1 MEFPGWN
8 TKEVPDGQWV
18 IWRCYLPH
26 ALVATGGGHLTAVL
40 HNPETSLS
48 KALEGVIASLQP
60 EGNTSLRQLLEQ
72 IGEQGLLLF
81 TVVLCI
87 PFLFPVGP
95 PGISTAFGLVILLIG
110 VGVARNR
117 VPWLPDRLLDRPLA
131 VASVRPVLVKGRQVC
146 LKLERVVRPRWLQ
159 LTAGATV
166 NVVHGSALVFAALV
180 LMAPLPFIPLSN
192 TLPGG
197 AILLLALGL
206 AERDGLLVLGGYLLL
221 LFATVYVSGLLWGA
235 AWAALH
241 FLHGA

>member
-1 MEFPGWN
+1 MTVE
-8 TKEVPDGQWV
+8 
-18 IWRCYLPH
+18 
-26 ALVATGGGHLTAVL
+26 L

-48 KALEGVIASLQP
+48 TALEGVIAALEP
-60 EGNTSLRQLLEQ
+60 EGNTSLRQLLER

-95 PGISTAFGLVILLIG
+95 PGVSTAFGLVILLIG

-117 VPWLPDRLLDRPLA
+117 VPWLPDRLLDRPLSA
-131 VASVRPVLVKGRQVC
+131 ATVLPILVKGRQVC
-146 LKLERVVRPRWLQ
+146 LRLERVVRPRWLQ

-206 AERDGLLVLGGYLLL
+206 AERDGLLVLAGYLVL
-221 LFATVYVSGLLWGA
+221 LFATVYVGGLLSGA
-235 AWAALH
+235 VWAALH
-241 FLHGA
+241 FLQGA

>member
-1 MEFPGWN
+1 MPGGHR
-8 TKEVPDGQWV
+8 DGTG
-18 IWRCYLPH
+18 CYLSC
-26 ALVATGGGHLTAVL
+26 AWVATGGRLTVEL

-48 KALEGVIASLQP
+48 TALEGVIAALEP
-60 EGNTSLRQLLEQ
+60 DGNTSLRQLLEQ

-95 PGISTAFGLVILLIG
+95 PGVSTAFGLVILLIG

-117 VPWLPDRLLDRPLA
+117 VPWLPDRLLDRPLS
-131 VASVRPVLVKGRQVC
+131 VATVLPVLVKGRQVC
-146 LKLERVVRPRWLQ
+146 LRLERVVRPRWLQ

-206 AERDGLLVLGGYLLL
+206 AERDGLLVLAGYLVL
-221 LFATVYVSGLLWGA
+221 LFATVYVGGLLSGA
-235 AWAALH
+235 VWAALH
-241 FLHGA
+241 FLQGA

>member
-1 MEFPGWN
+1 MFFPGLGE
-8 TKEVPDGQWV
+8 TPGGHRDGTG
-18 IWRCYLPH
+18 CYLSC
-26 ALVATGGGHLTAVL
+26 AWVATGGRLTVEL

-48 KALEGVIASLQP
+48 TALEGVIAALEP
-60 EGNTSLRQLLEQ
+60 EGNTSLRQLLER

-95 PGISTAFGLVILLIG
+95 PGVSTAFGLVILLIG

-117 VPWLPDRLLDRPLA
+117 VPWLPDRLLDRPLS
-131 VASVRPVLVKGRQVC
+131 VATVLPILVKGRQVC
-146 LKLERVVRPRWLQ
+146 LRLERVVRPRWLQ

-206 AERDGLLVLGGYLLL
+206 AERDGLLVLAGYLVL
-221 LFATVYVSGLLWGA
+221 LFATVYVGGLLSGA
-235 AWAALH
+235 VWAALH
-241 FLHGA
+241 FLQGA

>member
-1 MEFPGWN
+1 M
-8 TKEVPDGQWV
+8 
-18 IWRCYLPH
+18 
-26 ALVATGGGHLTAVL
+26 TAEL

-48 KALEGVIASLQP
+48 VALEGAIAALPP
-60 EGNTSLRQLLEQ
+60 EGQTSLRQLLAQ

-95 PGISTAFGLVILLIG
+95 PGISTAFGIVILLIG

-131 VASVRPVLVKGRQVC
+131 AASVRPVLVKGRQVC
-146 LKLERVVRPRWLQ
+146 LRLERVVRPRWLQ
-159 LTAGATV
+159 LTEGSTV

-192 TLPGG
+192 TLPG
-197 AILLLALGL
+197 ASILLLALGL
-206 AERDGLLVLGGYLLL
+206 AERDGVLVAAGYALLL
-221 LFATVYVSGLLWGA
+221 LATVYVGGLLSGMV
-235 AWAALH
+235 WAALH
-241 FLHGA
+241 FLHWA

>member
-1 MEFPGWN
+1 MKIPGWN
-8 TKEVPDGQWV
+8 TREVPGGQSV
-18 IWRCYLPH
+18 ILGCYLPR
-26 ALVATGGGHLTAVL
+26 ALVATGGHLTAVL

-48 KALEGVIASLQP
+48 TALEGVIASLQP

-95 PGISTAFGLVILLIG
+95 PGMSTAFGLVILLIG

-117 VPWLPDRLLDRPLA
+117 VPWLPDRLLDRPLT

-197 AILLLALGL
+197 SILLLALGL

-221 LFATVYVSGLLWGA
+221 LVATVYVSGLLWGA

-241 FLHGA
+241 FLPGG

>member
-1 MEFPGWN
+1 MTVE
-8 TKEVPDGQWV
+8 
-18 IWRCYLPH
+18 
-26 ALVATGGGHLTAVL
+26 L

-48 KALEGVIASLQP
+48 TALEGVIAALEP
-60 EGNTSLRQLLEQ
+60 EGNTSLRQLLER

-95 PGISTAFGLVILLIG
+95 PGVSTAFGLVILLIG

-117 VPWLPDRLLDRPLA
+117 VPWLPDRLLDRPLS
-131 VASVRPVLVKGRQVC
+131 VATVLPVLVKGRQVC
-146 LKLERVVRPRWLQ
+146 LRLERVVRPRWLQ

-206 AERDGLLVLGGYLLL
+206 AERDGLLVLAGYLVL
-221 LFATVYVSGLLWGA
+221 LFATVYVGGLLSGA
-235 AWAALH
+235 VWAALH
-241 FLHGA
+241 FLQGA

>member
-1 MEFPGWN
+1 
-8 TKEVPDGQWV
+8 
-18 IWRCYLPH
+18 
-26 ALVATGGGHLTAVL
+26 LVATGGHLTAVL

-241 FLHGA
+241 VLHGA

>member
-1 MEFPGWN
+1 MTVE
-8 TKEVPDGQWV
+8 
-18 IWRCYLPH
+18 
-26 ALVATGGGHLTAVL
+26 L

-48 KALEGVIASLQP
+48 TALEGVIAALEP
-60 EGNTSLRQLLEQ
+60 EGNTSLRQLLER

-95 PGISTAFGLVILLIG
+95 PGVSTAFGLVILLIG

-117 VPWLPDRLLDRPLA
+117 VPWLPDRLLDRPLS
-131 VASVRPVLVKGRQVC
+131 VATVLPILVKGRQVC
-146 LKLERVVRPRWLQ
+146 LRLERVVRPRWLQ

-206 AERDGLLVLGGYLLL
+206 AERDGLLVLAGYLVL
-221 LFATVYVSGLLWGA
+221 LFATVYVGGLLSGA
-235 AWAALH
+235 VWAALH
-241 FLHGA
+241 FLQGA

>member
-1 MEFPGWN
+1 M
-8 TKEVPDGQWV
+8 
-18 IWRCYLPH
+18 
-26 ALVATGGGHLTAVL
+26 TAVL

-48 KALEGVIASLQP
+48 AALEGAIAALAT
-60 EGNTSLRQLLEQ
+60 EGHTSLRQLLEQ

-117 VPWLPDRLLDRPLA
+117 VPWLPDSLLDRPLA

-146 LKLERVVRPRWLQ
+146 FRLERVVRPRWLR

-166 NVVHGSALVFAALV
+166 NVVHGSMLVFASLV

-197 AILLLALGL
+197 AILLLALGM
-206 AERDGLLVLGGYLLL
+206 AERDGVLVVAGYLLL
-221 LFATVYVSGLLWGA
+221 LFATVYVGGLLSGVV
-235 AWAALH
+235 WAALH
-241 FLHGA
+241 FLHGG

>member
-1 MEFPGWN
+1 
-8 TKEVPDGQWV
+8 
-18 IWRCYLPH
+18 
-26 ALVATGGGHLTAVL
+26 LTAVL

>member
-1 MEFPGWN
+1 MTVE
-8 TKEVPDGQWV
+8 
-18 IWRCYLPH
+18 
-26 ALVATGGGHLTAVL
+26 L

-48 KALEGVIASLQP
+48 SALEGVIAALEP
-60 EGNTSLRQLLEQ
+60 EGNTSLRQLLER

-95 PGISTAFGLVILLIG
+95 PGVSTAFGLVILLIG

-117 VPWLPDRLLDRPLA
+117 VPWLPDRLLDRPLS
-131 VASVRPVLVKGRQVC
+131 VATVLPILVKGRQVC
-146 LKLERVVRPRWLQ
+146 LRLERVVRPRWLQ
-159 LTAGATV
+159 LTAGATL

-206 AERDGLLVLGGYLLL
+206 AERDGLLVLAGYLVL
-221 LFATVYVSGLLWGA
+221 LFATVYVGGLLSGA
-235 AWAALH
+235 VWAALH
-241 FLHGA
+241 FLQGA